1 MYSTIKVLCT
11 VLSVICA
18 FLLVG
23 SSDAKAQG
31 TRVAPSVYLDCN
43 TCMYD
48 YIRSN
53 VTFVNY
59 VRDQA
64 DANIYLRITDYGTG
78 SGREFILDFRGIP
91 PFSTRRD
98 TLIYFSSNLDT
109 SDERRAGLVRHVR
122 IGLLPFMAGTEVFG
136 DLDVQHL
143 NQGRLIGASV
153 PVVDP
158 WNSWSFDIDL
168 GASFNGEESEFTYEL
183 NGGFRAERITDM
195 WKIAIDGDAEI
206 DRRSI
211 ELSSGTRTVNR
222 DSWDVN
228 GFLAHSLGDHFS
240 VGVFSRASATQTGNI
255 KLNLEASPA
264 IEYSFFPYRE
274 FQERRLLLQYRI
286 TPSYRN
292 YDKITIYLKD
302 DEVVT
307 RQVLLTRLRYDQP
320 WGQIDIRVS
329 ASNFLHDFDIY
340 RFSFNPNTNIRI
352 TRGLS
357 FQLSARYTLINDQIS
372 LPADDITDTEL
383 LLGERQQATSYDYGL
398 SFGLSFTFGS
408 KYSNV
413 VNSRLNRFNN

>member
-1 MYSTIKVLCT
+1 MLSTIKVT
-11 VLSVICA
+11 FAVLSVICVI
-18 FLLVG
+18 LLVT

-31 TRVAPSVYLDCN
+31 TRQAPSVYLDCN
-43 TCMYD
+43 NCTYD

-98 TLIYFSSNLDT
+98 TLIYFSSSLDT

-122 IGLLPFMAGTEVFG
+122 IGLLPFMTGTDIFG

-143 NQGRLIGASV
+143 IQGQVIGASV
-153 PVVDP
+153 PVDDP
-158 WNSWSFDIDL
+158 WNSWTFDIDL
-168 GASFNGEESEFTYEL
+168 GASFNGEESEFRYRL
-183 NGGFRAERITDM
+183 DGGFRAERITDM

-222 DSWDVN
+222 DAWDVN
-228 GFLAHSLGDHFS
+228 AFLTHSLGDHFS
-240 VGVFSRASATQTGNI
+240 VGVFSRVSATQTGNI

-286 TPSYRN
+286 TPSYRD
-292 YDKITIYLKD
+292 YDRITIYLKE
-302 DEVVT
+302 DEIVA
-307 RQVLLTRLRYDQP
+307 RQVLSSRLRYDQP

-329 ASNFLHDFDIY
+329 ASNFMHDFDMY
-340 RFSFNPNTNIRI
+340 RFSFNPNANIRI

-357 FQLSARYTLINDQIS
+357 FRMSARYTLINDQIS
-372 LPADDITDTEL
+372 LPADDITDTER
-383 LLGERQQATSYDYGL
+383 LLGARQQATSYDYGV

-413 VNSRLNRFNN
+413 VNSRLN